1 MTRSIDQ
8 LIIPPEWPSKVPYYL
23 LVILNC
29 PVSLANHILSMD
41 SEFAFLE
48 ATKAEFLTAETS
60 LNNFNTAGCS
70 ISEFGIRR
78 FIEFCN

>member
-1 MTRSIDQ
+1 
-8 LIIPPEWPSKVPYYL
+8 
-23 LVILNC
+23 
-29 PVSLANHILSMD
+29 MD